1 MTLVT
6 IRKATTIILMTGV
19 MALLCSCGSD
29 STPPGSASVPPALDT
44 PTDSSTGLAPASELQ
59 SNCLNWPEQDISR
72 SNSARLMTSLAEG
85 EPAVDFALQDVDGT
99 THTLSDLLKT
109 KPVLLVLG
117 GFT

>member
-1 MTLVT
+1 MN

-29 STPPGSASVPPALDT
+29 STPPGSASVPTALDT

-72 SNSARLMTSLAEG
+72 SNHASLMTSLAEG
-85 EPAVDFALQDVDGT
+85 EPAVDFTLRDVDGRAY
-99 THTLSDLLKT
+99 TLSGLLRM